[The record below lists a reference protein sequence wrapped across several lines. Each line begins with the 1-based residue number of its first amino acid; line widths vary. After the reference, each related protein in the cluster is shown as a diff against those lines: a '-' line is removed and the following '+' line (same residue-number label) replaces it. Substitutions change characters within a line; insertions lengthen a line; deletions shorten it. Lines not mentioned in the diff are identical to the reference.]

1 VQGNQVGFESS
12 LQQHLDTEQRRAVLE
27 AIGGSINPD
36 STLGEIIDAAEALGW
51 SDKMGDLSL
60 ADLAEAL
67 LAPNGE
73 SVAGVAAE
81 VSEDAGEDEADADE
95 DDEDD
100 EAADADDDAEADDD
114 FELEAQEP
122 TPSRRKAGKVAAA
135 KEAKGA
141 AAKKKLAAASAP
153 SSKKAASKKAASKK
167 AVEAEPVRASK
178 KAIDA
183 EPMRTGKKTS
193 KKLAS
198 KPGKKAVE
206 EVASK
211 PGRKAAE
218 EVASKPGRKAAEAPT
233 PARGGRGAE
242 KVASPAA
249 TSSKKSSKKA
259 GRRKPAAVDVDDR
272 MSLDEAGEF
281 FLPVVEEL
289 GEATMQAL
297 EEQTGV
303 SRRKLRFH
311 VGQLVKHGYLERHG
325 MGRGT
330 YYTRR

>member
-1 VQGNQVGFESS
+1 MQGNQVGFESS

-51 SDKMGDLSL
+51 SEKMGDLSL

-73 SVAGVAAE
+73 SATAASEAAAE
-81 VSEDAGEDEADADE
+81 DDAADDEDE
-95 DDEDD
+95 DDEG
-100 EAADADDDAEADDD
+100 EDADDEDEDDD
-114 FELEAQEP
+114 FELEIEEP
-122 TPSRRKAGKVAAA
+122 APSRRKVSKAAAA

-141 AAKKKLAAASAP
+141 AAKKKIAAAS
-153 SSKKAASKKAASKK
+153 KKVASKKAA
-167 AVEAEPVRASK
+167 
-178 KAIDA
+178 DA
-183 EPMRTGKKTS
+183 EPMKASKKSAKKAAAKPGKKEAPPPARSGRGAEKAASPVTSKKTS
-193 KKLAS
+193 KK
-198 KPGKKAVE
+198 
-206 EVASK
+206 
-211 PGRKAAE
+211 AA
-218 EVASKPGRKAAEAPT
+218 A
-233 PARGGRGAE
+233 
-242 KVASPAA
+242 
-249 TSSKKSSKKA
+249 A
-259 GRRKPAAVDVDDR
+259 GRRKPTAVDVDDR
-272 MSLDEAGEF
+272 MSLDEAAEY

>member
-1 VQGNQVGFESS
+1 MQGNQVGFESS

-51 SDKMGDLSL
+51 SEKMGDLSL

-73 SVAGVAAE
+73 SAT
-81 VSEDAGEDEADADE
+81 VSEAAAV
-95 DDEDD
+95 DDDGDDD
-100 EAADADDDAEADDD
+100 EAAADDSDEDEDEDESDDEDEDDD
-114 FELEAQEP
+114 FELEIEEP
-122 TPSRRKAGKVAAA
+122 APSRRKPGKAAAAAAA
-135 KEAKGA
+135 KEAKSA
-141 AAKKKLAAASAP
+141 ATKKKLA
-153 SSKKAASKKAASKK
+153 AASKKAASKK
-167 AVEAEPVRASK
+167 AAELEPMRGKKTAKKLPQPAEPARGKKSAKKLPEPPAPARSGRGSEKAASPAPSKKASK
-178 KAIDA
+178 KAA
-183 EPMRTGKKTS
+183 
-193 KKLAS
+193 
-198 KPGKKAVE
+198 
-206 EVASK
+206 
-211 PGRKAAE
+211 
-218 EVASKPGRKAAEAPT
+218 
-233 PARGGRGAE
+233 
-242 KVASPAA
+242 AA
-249 TSSKKSSKKA
+249 T
-259 GRRKPAAVDVDDR
+259 GRRKPTAVDVDDR
-272 MSLDEAGEF
+272 MSLDEASDF

>member
-1 VQGNQVGFESS
+1 MQGNQVGFESS

-51 SDKMGDLSL
+51 SEKMGDLSL

-73 SVAGVAAE
+73 SAT
-81 VSEDAGEDEADADE
+81 VSEAAAADDDGDDEADEDEADEDDDE
-95 DDEDD
+95 GEGDDED
-100 EAADADDDAEADDD
+100 DDD
-114 FELEAQEP
+114 FELEIEEP
-122 TPSRRKAGKVAAA
+122 APSRRKPGKAAAAAAA
-135 KEAKGA
+135 KEAKSA
-141 AAKKKLAAASAP
+141 ATKKKIT
-153 SSKKAASKKAASKK
+153 AASKKAASKK
-167 AVEAEPVRASK
+167 AAEP
-178 KAIDA
+178 
-183 EPMRTGKKTS
+183 EPMRGKKTS
-193 KKLAS
+193 KK
-198 KPGKKAVE
+198 
-206 EVASK
+206 
-211 PGRKAAE
+211 
-218 EVASKPGRKAAEAPT
+218 APQPE
-233 PARGGRGAE
+233 PARGKKSAKKLPEPEPVRGRKSAE
-242 KVASPAA
+242 KTASPAA
-249 TSSKKSSKKA
+249 SKKTAKKAAAASA
-259 GRRKPAAVDVDDR
+259 GRRKPTAVDVDDR
-272 MSLDEAGEF
+272 MSLDEASDF

>member
-67 LAPNGE
+67 LASNGE
-73 SVAGVAAE
+73 SAAGVTVEASEAE
-81 VSEDAGEDEADADE
+81 VEVDDEGDADADE
-95 DDEDD
+95 DDEDEDD
-100 EAADADDDAEADDD
+100 EDDDDDDD
-114 FELEAQEP
+114 FVLEVQEP
-122 TPSRRKAGKVAAA
+122 TSRRKPGKVAAA
-135 KEAKGA
+135 KEAKGVA
-141 AAKKKLAAASAP
+141 ARKKKAA
-153 SSKKAASKKAASKK
+153 AASKKAAGKK
-167 AVEAEPVRASK
+167 APEPVPVRASK
-178 KAIDA
+178 KAPEP
-183 EPMRTGKKTS
+183 EPMRGAGKKGS

-198 KPGKKAVE
+198 KPGKKVVE
-206 EVASK
+206 EAVSK
-211 PGRKAAE
+211 PGKKAAGKKAPE
-218 EVASKPGRKAAEAPT
+218 PEPVRASSAA
-233 PARGGRGAE
+233 G
-242 KVASPAA
+242 
-249 TSSKKSSKKA
+249 KKNSKKA
-259 GRRKPAAVDVDDR
+259 GRHKPAAVDVDDR
-272 MSLDEAGEF
+272 MSLDEAAEF
-281 FLPVVEEL
+281 FLPVVEDL

-311 VGQLVKHGYLERHG
+311 VGQLVKHGYLDRHG